1 VEYSNAIQSFMVKL
15 LVSLVYFEL
24 LIGREKASVKN
35 EAPLK
40 EERGVSDVRADLP
53 KALKN

>member
-15 LVSLVYFEL
+15 IVSLVYFEL

>member
-1 VEYSNAIQSFMVKL
+1 
-15 LVSLVYFEL
+15 

>member
-1 VEYSNAIQSFMVKL
+1 MEYSNAIQSFMVKL
-15 LVSLVYFEL
+15 IVSLVYFEL